1 MTQQTKTL
9 KMVVTQKNRRS
20 SKTIWNS
27 EMTIQGAQKLWKDGD
42 GCGDTEALNT
52 SSETETL

>member
-1 MTQQTKTL
+1 
-9 KMVVTQKNRRS
+9 
-20 SKTIWNS
+20 
-27 EMTIQGAQKLWKDGD
+27 MTIQGAQKFWRDGD